1 MRLSSLSIVENI
13 TGLGNWASQENCS
26 SIDDSDSYPE
36 FRLHQ
41 FEQQAAIIIV
51 HSSFSACRAWK
62 DHLSWIAPDC
72 NYGTPALSVVS
83 CAFRVLLSLLCLFG
97 LSFVVF
103 LPPVLQFSLKVFGV
117 NDVFSSRRLERRKC
131 KLLLLWIVKHPFL

>member
-1 MRLSSLSIVENI
+1 MGDL
-13 TGLGNWASQENCS
+13 ASQENCS
-26 SIDDSDSYPE
+26 SIDDSNSYPE

-41 FEQQAAIIIV
+41 SEQQAAIIIV
-51 HSSFSACRAWK
+51 HSSFSACRDWK
-62 DHLSWIAPDC
+62 DHHLWTASNC
-72 NYGTPALSVVS
+72 NQGTPALSVVS

-103 LPPVLQFSLKVFGV
+103 LPSVLQFSLKVFGV

-131 KLLLLWIVKHPFL
+131 RSLLLWIVKHPFL

>member
-1 MRLSSLSIVENI
+1 MDDL
-13 TGLGNWASQENCS
+13 ASQENCS

-62 DHLSWIAPDC
+62 DRLLWIASDC
-72 NYGTPALSVVS
+72 NHGTPALPVVS

-103 LPPVLQFSLKVFGV
+103 LPSVLRFSLKVFGV
-117 NDVFSSRRLERRKC
+117 NDVF
-131 KLLLLWIVKHPFL
+131 